1 LFLNDDK
8 NEDVEGIVPH
18 EIYSPYLW
26 LLTPALAINL
36 VVLVEDESTWIG
48 EEDYEN
54 EDEFAYS
61 KEDEEE
67 FDEEYALENGHIDE
81 NLFQRDDEKEQAIQ
95 GSFIQDMDSNLE
107 LPYIEY
113 PSHVSYNFI
122 LNFLFKIF

>member
-1 LFLNDDK
+1 M
-8 NEDVEGIVPH
+8 
-18 EIYSPYLW
+18 
-26 LLTPALAINL
+26 LL
-36 VVLVEDESTWIG
+36 
-48 EEDYEN
+48 
-54 EDEFAYS
+54 
-61 KEDEEE
+61 K
-67 FDEEYALENGHIDE
+67 NGHIDE